1 MPLNG
6 QRGAFSQP
14 ATWGSTEQ
22 GDFYTA
28 IFEGTKE
35 EVKQAAFQCALAG
48 AQYQVTE
55 RFGISRLEARFSYNP
70 VFGGGGTVEQ
80 PINQWEFF
88 AAEAEKD
95 LLDAKVESNIIGT
108 LSDATRQ
115 MIYNAIHFA
124 SDTSAQPDPAAA
136 TNPANATYWAKI
148 TNTTERTNAQAVYNL
163 MKDGVRSFPVDVPTL
178 RHTQIVSNRW
188 AIKVSLTNVRKI
200 ISTASLISLE
210 AIPSAILFNLPN
222 DTSSVTDKKYGWR
235 KKFPNV
241 QQVANLKFQL
251 VQEWQYGLWP
261 TVLFGQPI

>member
-1 MPLNG
+1 MKTNG
-6 QRGAFSQP
+6 QRGAFQLPS
-14 ATWGSTEQ
+14 TWGRTEQ
-22 GDFYTA
+22 GDFFTA

-35 EVKQAAFQCALAG
+35 EVKQAAYQCLLAG
-48 AQYQVTE
+48 AQYTVTE
-55 RFGISRLEARFSYNP
+55 SYGKSRLEARFSYNP
-70 VFGGGGTVEQ
+70 ALGGGTVEQ
-80 PINQWEFF
+80 PIDQWEFF

-108 LSDATRQ
+108 LTDAARR
-115 MIYNAIHFA
+115 MIYNAVHFV
-124 SDTSAQPDPAAA
+124 SDTSDQPDPAAA

-148 TNTTERTNAQAVYNL
+148 TNTTERANAQTIYNL

-178 RHTQIVSNRW
+178 RHTQTVSNRW

-200 ISTASLISLE
+200 ISTGSLISLE

-222 DTSSVTDKKYGWR
+222 DASTFSDKKYGWR

-261 TVLFGQPI
+261 TVLFGNPI